1 MNDAYVGCDL
11 PSLEQQLV
19 KEEFHTA
26 ADLLRKALWAKDK
39 TRANNEEI
47 TSPEFVENTLSEEGA
62 ESTALQNPDTS
73 ARNSKLQV
81 ARNEDSNSLRC
92 KAANNSCNFEP
103 KLEQAKDVSKR
114 ATEDTKT
121 LTSEENS
128 STGQDVGSFSETTG
142 LEELRVSDINAATSS
157 ILKET
162 DLDSDDELEQFVFQP
177 KGDRKGN
184 RNLSFT

>member
-1 MNDAYVGCDL
+1 MWKCKVQAWT
-11 PSLEQQLV
+11 SLLSQ
-19 KEEFHTA
+19 EEFHTA

-81 ARNEDSNSLRC
+81 ARNEDSNSLSC
-92 KAANNSCNFEP
+92 KAANNSCNFQP
-103 KLEQAKDVSKR
+103 QLEQDKDVSKR
-114 ATEDTKT
+114 ATEYTKT
-121 LTSEENS
+121 LTLEENS
-128 STGQDVGSFSETTG
+128 STSHDVVSFSEKAG
-142 LEELRVSDINAATSS
+142 FEELRVSDINAATSS

-162 DLDSDDELEQFVFQP
+162 DSDSDDELEQFVFQP
-177 KGDRKGN
+177 KGDRQGN